1 MQTNQNETPPENN
14 QQHRSFWSKPKVRAT
29 GRIVLDIVIFVGI
42 AYAVLYIWKEGWTW
56 IDSNIKSENLALQTN
71 EGARGT
77 FGDKFGAI
85 NALFSGLAFAGII
98 ATILLQRRELFLQ
111 RKDLEEQNR
120 TFRHQRFENSFFQL
134 LSLHSKTISQLE
146 VNGRPQQ
153 DAFKYF
159 TETLK
164 SSSHTFA
171 AFQPISHLTPE
182 QRHQIKATNT
192 LSPEMHSSLTTA
204 ELNTLTSS
212 IENAPGCVSEYF
224 DESFEF
230 HQNLIRVAYLKT
242 HEISNNGFS
251 HYFRNLYHIYRF
263 LDEAENLTDSE
274 KKRYSR
280 IIRAQLSNEELLATL
295 YNCLAPRTAHQEFGF
310 PKMLRLV
317 REYDILQ
324 NIDQRSVLHPIHLRM
339 IKEIKLEES

>member
-1 MQTNQNETPPENN
+1 MQTDKDEIQSEGD
-14 QQHRSFWSKPKVRAT
+14 QRHSSFWSNAKVRGA
-29 GRIVLDIVIFVGI
+29 GRIALDFAIFVSI
-42 AYAVLYIWKEGWTW
+42 AFAILYVWKEGWTW
-56 IDSNIKSENLALQTN
+56 IDSNIKSENRQLQTD

-111 RKDLEEQNR
+111 RKDIEDQNK

-146 VNGRPQQ
+146 VNGRLQQ

-182 QRHQIKATNT
+182 QRHQIKATNA
-192 LSPEMHSSLTTA
+192 LSQEMHSSLTVG
-204 ELNTLTSS
+204 EINTLTSS
-212 IENAPGCVSEYF
+212 IEKAPGCVSEYF
-224 DESFEF
+224 DETYEF
-230 HQNLIRVAYLKT
+230 HQNLIKAAYLKT

-251 HYFRNLYHIYRF
+251 HYFRNLYHVYRF
-263 LDEAENLTDSE
+263 LDETENLTKVE

-295 YNCLAPRTAHQEFGF
+295 YNCLAPKTAHQEFGF

-324 NIDQRSVLHPIHLRM
+324 NIDHRSVPHPIHLRM

>member
-1 MQTNQNETPPENN
+1 MQTDQNDMASEIKKRP
-14 QQHRSFWSKPKVRAT
+14 RALQSNAKNRPV
-29 GRIVLDIVIFVGI
+29 GRIFIDIVIFISI
-42 AYAVLYIWKEGWTW
+42 AFVILFIWKEGWVW
-56 IDSNIKSENLALQTN
+56 IDSNIKSADLKLQTD

-146 VNGRPQQ
+146 VNGRLQQ

-159 TETLK
+159 TEKLK
-164 SSSHTFA
+164 GSSHTFA

-182 QRHQIKATNT
+182 QRHRIKATNA
-192 LSPEMHSSLTTA
+192 LDAEMHSNLSAA

-212 IENAPGCVSEYF
+212 IEKAPGCVSEYF
-224 DESFEF
+224 DESFDF
-230 HQNLIRVAYLKT
+230 HQNLIKVAYLKT

-251 HYFRNLYHIYRF
+251 HYFRNLYHVYRF
-263 LDEAENLTDSE
+263 LDEAENLTNDE
-274 KKRYSR
+274 KKKYSR

-295 YNCLAPRTAHQEFGF
+295 YNCLAPKTAHQEFGF

-317 REYDILQ
+317 RDYDILQ
-324 NIDQRSVLHPIHLRM
+324 NIDHRSVLHPIHLRM
-339 IKEIKLEES
+339 IKEIKLEAA